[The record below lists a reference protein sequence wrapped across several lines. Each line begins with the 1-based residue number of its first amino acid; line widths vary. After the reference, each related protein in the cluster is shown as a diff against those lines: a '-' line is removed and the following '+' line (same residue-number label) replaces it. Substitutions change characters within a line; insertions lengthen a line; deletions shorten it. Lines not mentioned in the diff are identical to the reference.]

1 MPNRII
7 KESICTS
14 ENLNN
19 LDADAEIFFYRL
31 IVACDDY
38 GIFYAN
44 PSLLRSKCFPLKVDK
59 IKDKDVEKWT
69 KALVNAGLIFL
80 YEYEGRT
87 YLKMSK
93 WEQHQQVRSKK
104 SKFPTPDIEGVHLIS
119 NDINGNQMISDVPVI
134 VSENRNRIR
143 DTLNGFDAFWKAYPK
158 KKSKGQAE
166 KAWNKL
172 QVDEQLL
179 ATMIAKIERAKKST
193 AWQKDGGQY
202 IPYPASW
209 LNAKGWEDEDG
220 DIAQTG
226 KPTSPNGPLG
236 VTCATRQEDL
246 VRKDDM

>member
-19 LDADAEIFFYRL
+19 LESDAEIFFYRL

-69 KALVNAGLIFL
+69 NALVNAGLIFL

-119 NDINGNQMISDVPVI
+119 NDINGNQMISNVPVI
-134 VSENRNRIR
+134 VFENRNRI
-143 DTLNGFDAFWKAYPK
+143 NAHFDAFWKAYPK

-166 KAWNKL
+166 KAWIKL

-179 ATMIAKIERAKKST
+179 AIMIAKIEQAKKST

-209 LNAKGWEDEDG
+209 LNAKGWEDEDVG
-220 DIAQTG
+220 ITHMD
-226 KPTSPNGPLG
+226 KPSPQRGPLG
-236 VTCATRQEDL
+236 VTCDTRPEDL